1 MATIQELLE
10 KIRAGSGGS
19 PSVETL
25 PWNPNTPVS
34 PPQTLPWNPNTV
46 VSPPQTLPWQPRNP
60 DTFLDRR
67 PYLWNQE
74 QRPEGWRPRAEP
86 YRWGEGKGEMEKLT
100 PRDFMQPLGER
111 AERFTPGSFSGRDIA
126 ERDVGSIYKE
136 RLADRPSGS
145 WWKTSNLRKWRQRNR

>member
-1 MATIQELLE
+1 MPTIQELLE

-34 PPQTLPWNPNTV
+34 PPQTLPGDPNTP
-46 VSPPQTLPWQPRNP
+46 VSPPQTLPWVPKDP

-67 PYLWNQE
+67 PYLWNKE
-74 QRPEGWRPRAEP
+74 PRPEGWKPWRAEP

-100 PRDFMQPLGER
+100 PRDFMKPLGEKWKTVDR
-111 AERFTPGSFSGRDIA
+111 DERRMT
-126 ERDVGSIYKE
+126 
-136 RLADRPSGS
+136 S
-145 WWKTSNLRKWRQRNR
+145 WWKTSNLQNWRQRNR